1 MDTQTKEQVNRLL
14 SYTKAAA
21 LLVGIY
27 IGSAIARLQ
36 STALGSS
43 AVTAWRVVES
53 LCLFGGVALVLLA
66 RRKYDTLVGK
76 DPSTRSFL
84 RLG

>member
-1 MDTQTKEQVNRLL
+1 MDSQTREQVNRLL

-27 IGSAIARLQ
+27 IGSAITRL
-36 STALGSS
+36 LGGTEGSP
-43 AVTAWRVVES
+43 AVTAWRVVEF

-66 RRKYDTLVGK
+66 RRKYDTLVGEGPIAK
-76 DPSTRSFL
+76 SFL